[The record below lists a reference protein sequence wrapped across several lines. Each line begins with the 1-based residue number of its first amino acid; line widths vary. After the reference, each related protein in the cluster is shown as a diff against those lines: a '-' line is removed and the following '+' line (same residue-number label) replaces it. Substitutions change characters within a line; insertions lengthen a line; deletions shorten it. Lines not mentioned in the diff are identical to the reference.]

1 MRRFLLTPFALAPL
15 VSGLVSLLVSVLAP
29 GTAKAG
35 EFSDEFDRQRYRTAF
50 QQELA
55 FREAAL
61 HVAWAA
67 EPLCDDTSEIEPFV
81 LWSLRGLRTG
91 LSGAAQTL
99 FTQATGMDEHW
110 RIAWLD
116 ESAPEAL
123 HIGQRV
129 LAINQRALPVPRG
142 KVELAAVLRGGA
154 TLSVDD
160 QAFWAVLHQAR
171 DEANADSSMT
181 LTLDDGQQIRVPTQT
196 GCAGTVTATAFD
208 DEPQNFLR
216 QDGLRSKI
224 PGNAMLAAHSR
235 DERRWLAAFGTYF
248 LASERSIRRQR
259 SADNVGNAFLVG
271 KVLSL
276 AVPGMATVLS
286 AMETHTQRGLQVD
299 GLVGGADLF
308 ANEVVLAMGGDPS
321 AGLKLSQRIARD
333 KVLADIL
340 PMTPFRLSNVE
351 IQLQQLRDIEAARRQ
366 AELTG
371 EASDAAKPANKP
383 GPRSP

>member
-1 MRRFLLTPFALAPL
+1 MRRFLITPFALAL
-15 VSGLVSLLVSVLAP
+15 LGSLLAP
-29 GTAKAG
+29 RMGRAG

-50 QQELA
+50 QHEIA

-91 LSGAAQTL
+91 LTGAAQTL

-116 ESAPEAL
+116 ESAPDAL
-123 HIGQRV
+123 HVGQRV
-129 LAINQRALPVPRG
+129 LAINQRALPMPGG
-142 KVELAAVLRGGA
+142 KVELAAVFRGGA
-154 TLSVDD
+154 TFSVDD
-160 QAFWAVLHQAR
+160 QGFWAVLHQAR
-171 DEANADSSMT
+171 EEANANASMT
-181 LTLDDGQQIRVPTQT
+181 LTLDGGQQVRVSTQT

-216 QDGLRSKI
+216 QEGQRSKI

-248 LASERSIRRQR
+248 LASARSLLRQR

-276 AVPGMATVLS
+276 AVPGLGTVLS
-286 AMETHTQRGLQVD
+286 AMESQTQRGLQVD

-308 ANEVVLAMGGDPS
+308 ANEVVLAMGGDPA

-333 KVLADIL
+333 NVVADIL
-340 PMTPFRLSNVE
+340 PMTAFRISNVE
-351 IQLQQLRDIEAARRQ
+351 IQLQQLQAIEAAQRK
-366 AELTG
+366 AELAG
-371 EASDAAKPANKP
+371 EVDKPADIPSHKP
-383 GPRSP
+383 P